1 MDARVLRIPFALAY
15 GPFVRVVRLRTSK
28 GYATTAPTRND
39 PIAPL
44 PNALRSRTG
53 YGYPARIL

>member
-15 GPFVRVVRLRTSK
+15 VPFVRAVLLDAS
-28 GYATTAPTRND
+28 AWHDPTAPTRIE
-39 PIAPL
+39 PITPR